1 MLDTSYAPQVPP
13 HGRGAAEEPNEH
25 AEAHDGHRLFLREEG
40 GVNQPAVDERVR
52 AVRQRHRRQPAEHP
66 LERALQQERAPHEAV
81 GRSDQAHDGDLAA
94 ALQHRHAD
102 RRADDDD
109 RHGGERR
116 AHDEPHGG
124 GDLAEPIE
132 LLHPVAPEPHVVH
145 EAEATQPLGDVV
157 HVVDVAEAGLE
168 LHLDRGG
175 QRIALQLLQHVAK
188 FDEFGAGALQR
199 LVLAHVA
206 RRLHFGERL
215 DVLLRQRNGFDRR
228 AREQVGDDLH
238 PLGHV
243 PQRLLQV
250 HGHEPEQAHHEQ
262 RERDRR
268 DRQRRQ
274 EGGAAEREQRL
285 ADDEVHGLTASSRG
299 SSTAESYISAPSWSS
314 MTRYGAWRTRS
325 RSWVAITTAVPLAL
339 MSRSSWNT
347 PRVARSSRLPVG
359 SSASNTVGSLTS
371 ARAIATRCCSPPDSA
386 RGYACALAA
395 RPTCVSTRITRA
407 AIVDERALVTSS
419 AKATFSSA
427 VRSSSSRKSWKTIP
441 SLRRSRGTSRG
452 RISFTLY
459 PETRTS
465 PEVGRSSA

>member
-1 MLDTSYAPQVPP
+1 MLDTSYPPQMSADARRTSKKADE
-13 HGRGAAEEPNEH
+13 HSEPDDR
-25 AEAHDGHRLFLREEG
+25 DGLFLREEG

-52 AVRQRHRRQPAEHP
+52 AVRQRHRRQSTEHS
-66 LERALQQERAPHEAV
+66 LERALQQKRAPHEAV
-81 GRSDQAHDGDLAA
+81 GRAHQAHDGDLAA

-109 RHGGERR
+109 RHGGEGR

-124 GDLAEPIE
+124 RDLAQPIE

-145 EAEATQPLGDVV
+145 EPEATQPLGDVV

-188 FDEFGAGALQR
+188 LDEFGAGALQR

-243 PQRLLQV
+243 PQRLLQ
-250 HGHEPEQAHHEQ
+250 
-262 RERDRR
+262 
-268 DRQRRQ
+268 
-274 EGGAAEREQRL
+274 
-285 ADDEVHGLTASSRG
+285 VHGLTASSRG

-359 SSASNTVGSLTS
+359 SSASSTVGSFTR
-371 ARAIATRCCSPPDSA
+371 ARAMATRCCSPPDS
-386 RGYACALAA
+386 
-395 RPTCVSTRITRA
+395 
-407 AIVDERALVTSS
+407 
-419 AKATFSSA
+419 
-427 VRSSSSRKSWKTIP
+427 
-441 SLRRSRGTSRG
+441 SRG
-452 RISFTLY
+452 
-459 PETRTS
+459 
-465 PEVGRSSA
+465 